1 MTTDERITKIKELEQ
16 QFLNKVDA
24 IKKEYQATMKE
35 LVSRVEKKKLEDLRK
50 DLGI

>member
-1 MTTDERITKIKELEQ
+1 MTTDDKIFKIKELEH
-16 QFLNKVDA
+16 QFLEKIEG

-35 LVSRVEKKKLEDLRK
+35 LVSRVEKKKIEDLRK